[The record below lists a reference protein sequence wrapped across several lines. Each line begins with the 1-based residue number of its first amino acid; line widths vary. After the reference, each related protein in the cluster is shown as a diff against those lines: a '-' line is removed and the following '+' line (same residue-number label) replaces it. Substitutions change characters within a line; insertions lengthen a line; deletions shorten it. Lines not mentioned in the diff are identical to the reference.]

1 MNNDLPL
8 ALLENTAY
16 NNIENVS
23 TAALHH
29 DVDYASD
36 LNPNEPI
43 YSDRNKR
50 ATCPYPTT
58 TEERSQCE
66 SALNTVAD
74 PSSEDYKAS
83 SDHEEIPESCSPL
96 GNLNPNVPEF
106 VPTCVQGTDSK
117 CFNFHILNDN
127 DSDFEGNAHI
137 SLLSIIFPVYFTFIE
152 MVY

>member
-1 MNNDLPL
+1 MNNDIPL
-8 ALLENTAY
+8 ALLENTVH

-36 LNPNEPI
+36 LSPNEPI

-58 TEERSQCE
+58 TEQRSQCE

-137 SLLSIIFPVYFTFIE
+137 SLLYIILFYL
-152 MVY
+152 Y